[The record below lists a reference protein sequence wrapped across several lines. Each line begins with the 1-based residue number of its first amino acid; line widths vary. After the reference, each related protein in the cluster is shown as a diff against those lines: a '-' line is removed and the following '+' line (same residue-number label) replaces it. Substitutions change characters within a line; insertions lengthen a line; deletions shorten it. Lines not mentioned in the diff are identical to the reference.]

1 MEDTSLR
8 VSRPTSYSST
18 AAVDGTIDFQRLI
31 AQLEQA
37 DTNLCIPALKQI
49 LDIVLNEPGSQ
60 ELVLQHK
67 LIQVLN
73 KFIQNMESNESYAL
87 SSTILHLIGVR
98 GSDQDKTILAY
109 AATEPLIVMIHV

>member
-1 MEDTSLR
+1 MENSSLR
-8 VSRPTSYSST
+8 VSRQTSYTST
-18 AAVDGTIDFQRLI
+18 AAVDGTVDIPRLI

-37 DTNLCIPALKQI
+37 DTNLYNPALKQI

-60 ELVLQHK
+60 QLVLQHK
-67 LIQVLN
+67 LIQ
-73 KFIQNMESNESYAL
+73 AL

-98 GSDQDKTILAY
+98 GSDQDKTIFVY